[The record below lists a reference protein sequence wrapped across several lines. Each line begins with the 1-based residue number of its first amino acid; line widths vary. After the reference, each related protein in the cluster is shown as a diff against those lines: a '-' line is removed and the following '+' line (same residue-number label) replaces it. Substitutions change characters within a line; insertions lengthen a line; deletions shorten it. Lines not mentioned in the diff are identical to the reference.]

1 MLAAQ
6 AKNWVSHIYFFLK
19 KKERLG
25 PIVYLATLKRG
36 AIRDI
41 TLTIDIGLSNVPRIS
56 VDFLNFVTTWY
67 APGLSPIMF
76 RRPLRLNG
84 MYAILNLHVIWNLKS
99 CHLIKCCAK
108 VSSSCHTYVLYI
120 IKYDPYQILSSILL
134 QLTVARWRATSGGHC
149 GYAVQMP
156 PTAQYN
162 YAGWAMQTVLT
173 QISP

>member
-56 VDFLNFVTTWY
+56 VDFLNFVTT
-67 APGLSPIMF
+67 
-76 RRPLRLNG
+76 
-84 MYAILNLHVIWNLKS
+84 
-99 CHLIKCCAK
+99 
-108 VSSSCHTYVLYI
+108 
-120 IKYDPYQILSSILL
+120 
-134 QLTVARWRATSGGHC
+134 
-149 GYAVQMP
+149 
-156 PTAQYN
+156 
-162 YAGWAMQTVLT
+162 
-173 QISP
+173 